1 MVELVHSAPAPDI
14 DRRIMRLMMESKVL
28 QSRLTR
34 SEARAR
40 YCEIEAARDTLS
52 AILDRADGKS

>member
-1 MVELVHSAPAPDI
+1 MVELVHSAPNPDT

-28 QSRLTR
+28 QLRLTR

-40 YCEIEAARDTLS
+40 YSEIEAARDTLS